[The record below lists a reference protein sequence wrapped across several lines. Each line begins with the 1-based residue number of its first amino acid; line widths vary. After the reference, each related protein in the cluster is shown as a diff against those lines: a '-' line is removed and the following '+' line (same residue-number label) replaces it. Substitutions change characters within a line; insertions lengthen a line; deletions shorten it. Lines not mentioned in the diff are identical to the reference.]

1 MKLRL
6 IIFNLFLLN
15 VVCYG
20 QKTIFHEYYNTD
32 SDIHIKEW
40 NIDKNDLPNQFV
52 KEIIDNKDRV
62 IELKFFRNGS
72 LNYSHLCYLS
82 VWIKYEYPDDTTIV
96 AYFLD
101 SVGKENAEIE
111 CGMPSKTTYN
121 LSKDKK
127 IILKTTSEYN
137 LDKNLYLKN
146 GWTES
151 ELKKAIK
158 DLESEKSKDIV
169 VDYYDKCFSKL
180 NKEYPV
186 AVDFEID
193 RFLFSE
199 KEKEEIEKCLNN
211 E

>member
-20 QKTIFHEYYNTD
+20 QKTLFHEYYNTA

-52 KEIIDNKDRV
+52 KETIDNKDRV

-72 LNYSHLCYLS
+72 LKYSHLCFLS

-101 SVGKENAEIE
+101 SEGKENAEIE

-121 LSKDKK
+121 LSQDKK

-137 LDKNLYLKN
+137 LDKEFYLKN

-151 ELKKAIK
+151 ELKKAIEE
-158 DLESEKSKDIV
+158 LESEKSKDIV
-169 VDYYDKCFSKL
+169 VDYYDKSFSKL
-180 NKEYPV
+180 SKEYPV
-186 AVDFEID
+186 SVDFEMD
-193 RFLFSE
+193 KLLFSE

-211 E
+211 K